1 MTEQKN
7 MRGKGIKW
15 TIAEDKAIL
24 AGKHPKGRTADQVYN
39 RRTNLLKGDYRRI
52 TVSHGRQFIERIE
65 YMVKLGLFTVN
76 DVDIVLMIDG
86 VKGLLVRLG
95 GKKSVKKP
103 VKTVL

>member
-1 MTEQKN
+1 MMGQKN

-15 TIAEDKAIL
+15 TVADDKAIL

-52 TVSHGRQFIERIE
+52 TISHGKQFIERVE

-76 DVDIVLMIDG
+76 AVDKVVIDSVKELMA
-86 VKGLLVRLG
+86 RMG
-95 GKKSVKKP
+95 GKKPGKK
-103 VKTVL
+103 VL

>member
-1 MTEQKN
+1 MTGQKN

-15 TIAEDKAIL
+15 TVADDKAIL

-52 TVSHGRQFIERIE
+52 TISHGKQFIERVE

-76 DVDIVLMIDG
+76 AVDKVVIVSVKELMA
-86 VKGLLVRLG
+86 RMG
-95 GKKSVKKP
+95 GKKPGKK
-103 VKTVL
+103 VL

>member
-1 MTEQKN
+1 MTGQKN

-15 TIAEDKAIL
+15 TVAEDKAIL

-52 TVSHGRQFIERIE
+52 TISHGRQFIERVE

-76 DVDIVLMIDG
+76 AVDKVVIDSVKELMA
-86 VKGLLVRLG
+86 RMG
-95 GKKSVKKP
+95 GKNPGKK
-103 VKTVL
+103 VL